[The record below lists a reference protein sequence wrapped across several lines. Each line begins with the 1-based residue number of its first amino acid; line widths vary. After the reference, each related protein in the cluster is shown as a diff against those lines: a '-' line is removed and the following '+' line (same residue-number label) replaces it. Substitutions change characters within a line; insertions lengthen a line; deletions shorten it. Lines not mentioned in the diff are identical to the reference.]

1 MDYNIKI
8 KSEGM
13 GKAAANTRQKVIQAQ
28 KSAEKKAGI
37 SVGGDKNTITAIK
50 SLNSSIT
57 KLIASNKQLASA
69 MGKGAAGGG
78 AGRASGAGMA
88 AAGGAGIGGVG
99 ASIPMVGAAIALT
112 GFAVQKINQ
121 IGNAYISLAGQ
132 QKGSAGLGGFKT
144 KGQGMY
150 LAGEMGAGMKAYA
163 QGAGKFLPPGAKAE
177 RGALDVGAIHGLS
190 AQETL
195 GQAGTFKRAGAS
207 YQGAA
212 YQAAGAGIQTEIPT
226 LLTGM
231 AGIMEEAIKNGIN
244 TSDMSK
250 DLGKELLTITEATG
264 SKSVDAALNIVRSF
278 KGTKTQVGE
287 GKLGGMAGLY
297 TAQAGRDMFMK
308 KFSGDK
314 RAEFLQSL
322 SMDPEQRI
330 KAMALGKDATFKDYQ
345 KAVGPSTAL
354 GVEEEFIRK
363 QSTAKMAL
371 GAVGAIQKQRG
382 TSSEE
387 MHRAAT
393 YNAEAFGGKENF
405 KALWQ
410 AAQEGKTPEQYLKEK
425 EEGRKSVT
433 GMAKKVTGGRAGMV
447 VKKEG
452 MQQKLVF
459 DYGSK
464 FADTSLKLNESMI
477 NIVRAIDGE
486 GGGGVNK
493 ALNGIAS
500 TATSVSG
507 GLGKLSGVLDNFSK
521 KWGKITE
528 KQEKKINKLQGDTA
542 MIEIY

>member
-163 QGAGKFLPPGAKAE
+163 QGTGKFLPPGAKAE

-330 KAMALGKDATFKDYQ
+330 KAMALGKDANWNDFQ
-345 KAVGPSTAL
+345 KAVGTTAL
-354 GVEEEFIRK
+354 GVEEEFTRK

-410 AAQEGKTPEQYLKEK
+410 AAKEGKTPEQYLKEK
-425 EEGRKSVT
+425 EEGRKSVK
-433 GMAKKVTGGRAGMV
+433 GMAKKVTGGRAGYA
-447 VKKEG
+447 VKQEG
-452 MQQKLVF
+452 LKQSLVF
-459 DYGSK
+459 EYGEE
-464 FADTSLKLNESMI
+464 FAKTSLQLNKSMVD
-477 NIVRAIDGE
+477 IVKTLNGE
-486 GGGGVNK
+486 EGTGVNT
-493 ALNGIAS
+493 ALKGVATTAS
-500 TATSVSG
+500 TVAG
-507 GLGKLSGVLDNFSK
+507 GLGKLSDVLDNFSK
-521 KWGKITE
+521 KWAKIIE
-528 KQEKKINKLQGDTA
+528 KQEKKINKLQGDLA
-542 MIEIY
+542 IMEIY